1 MDNRIMY
8 DPNNAHLTNYFQDGN
23 VDISKAAINS
33 LSLQTMIVFH
43 VDC

>member
-8 DPNNAHLTNYFQDGN
+8 GTNIVHHTNYSEDGK
-23 VDISKAAINS
+23 VDICKAAIIS
-33 LSLQTMIVFH
+33 LSLQTMTVFH